1 VREVSDRFAAN
12 LIRIR
17 KEADLSQEEL
27 AIMASVHRT
36 EISLL
41 ERGVRLPRLD
51 TLIKVAAS
59 LEVSAD
65 ELLAGIEWISG
76 QRRAGN
82 FRATAGVEPR
92 TDG

>member
-1 VREVSDRFAAN
+1 MREVSDRFAAN

-41 ERGVRLPRLD
+41 ERGIRLPRLD

-65 ELLAGIEWISG
+65 ELLAGISWQPGSYRPG
-76 QRRAGN
+76 G
-82 FRATAGVEPR
+82 FTG
-92 TDG
+92 

>member
-1 VREVSDRFAAN
+1 MREVSDRFAAN

-27 AIMASVHRT
+27 AVLASVHRT

-51 TLIKVAAS
+51 TLVKVAAS

-65 ELLAGIEWISG
+65 ELLEGIEWTPGEQRQGRFLSG
-76 QRRAGN
+76 
-82 FRATAGVEPR
+82 
-92 TDG
+92 

>member
-1 VREVSDRFAAN
+1 MREVSDRFAAN

-27 AIMASVHRT
+27 AIMASLHRT

-51 TLIKVAAS
+51 TLVKVAAS

-65 ELLAGIEWISG
+65 ELLEGIAWTPGKQHQGRFLSG
-76 QRRAGN
+76 
-82 FRATAGVEPR
+82 
-92 TDG
+92 

>member
-12 LIRIR
+12 LIRVR

-51 TLIKVAAS
+51 TLVKVAAS
-59 LEVSAD
+59 LEVTAD
-65 ELLAGIEWISG
+65 ELLAGIDWSPGAKRSG
-76 QRRAGN
+76 RFCAADDG
-82 FRATAGVEPR
+82 EP
-92 TDG
+92 

>member
-27 AIMASVHRT
+27 AIMASIHRT

-51 TLIKVAAS
+51 TLVKVAAS

-65 ELLAGIEWISG
+65 ELLAGISWKPGSYRPG
-76 QRRAGN
+76 G
-82 FRATAGVEPR
+82 FTG
-92 TDG
+92 

>member
-1 VREVSDRFAAN
+1 MREVSDRFAAN
-12 LIRIR
+12 LVRIR

-27 AIMASVHRT
+27 AIMASLHRT

-51 TLIKVAAS
+51 TLVKLAAS

-65 ELLAGIEWISG
+65 ELLAGIVWEPGETRYGRFGSG
-76 QRRAGN
+76 
-82 FRATAGVEPR
+82 E
-92 TDG
+92 